1 MNEIAIL
8 GMGCLFPG
16 YSDKDEFWK
25 RLLKN
30 DIFTT
35 NENFNGRCIERG
47 GLPKDPIK
55 MDRLLK
61 KSFGEKMPIN
71 LDTLGEV
78 YKWTC
83 YVCNEALKESGYREK
98 YDILNRTGI
107 IMGTLGMPTRENS
120 DILRPLISNN
130 LEMIISDLIEDKDF
144 IFNSPMENEGLDPK
158 GVFSDTE
165 PTSVAAGLLSLGGP
179 MLTFN
184 AACATPLYGI
194 KLASIYL
201 NEHKAD
207 MMIAGST
214 CSNEHV
220 KGNCGLF
227 DVLGVLCDKGNSK
240 PLDMNTKGLIAASGA
255 GAFIL
260 KRLEDAVRDHDNILG
275 VIENIG
281 WSNDAGSK
289 SILAPAVEGQI
300 RALKDAYREDVSCDI
315 DYIECHAT
323 GTKAGDQ
330 AELDAISE
338 FFKPVGAKPLIGALK
353 GNLGHF
359 FTASANA
366 SIAKVLLS
374 MKHGVIPAT
383 VSVSNP
389 VQSSDGYYTGENI
402 VLTNTSWPQTD
413 VKKRAGINA
422 FGFGGINA
430 HMILSEYIENKLTKE
445 KINKSEKYF
454 DKAKT
459 PVAIVGMGVH
469 IGNWDSI
476 NKFFDALAEG
486 KNGRQEPDSQRWRGI
501 EKNTERLKKI
511 GLEKM
516 PKGCYVNSFS
526 FDYVKNKLPP
536 KENPY
541 LMRRDLLLMNVTEQ
555 ALNDADIKRGE
566 YKNTAVIINCSQD
579 FSDLRFMLSEEGKD
593 DIFQSLRQSCPNLNE
608 QQMQTVFN
616 IIRENEISRETTDAV
631 TGIIPN
637 IRANRISS
645 NWRFEGPSFILM
657 EKENSI
663 ARSLEIAR
671 MLLSEKIVDCVVI
684 GTVEFAGEF
693 EHIFVQKEVGNIN
706 KLLDNGIGEGAAVL
720 VLKREEQAEK
730 DGNRI
735 YALIEGISISEC
747 ASYFTHDNDNTEV
760 PNENLKRCISDS
772 LNQADVSKKEVGFID
787 LPFVFYQKEKEETEK
802 IYLEQYQSLI
812 DCNDFNAGSVEKIT
826 GCCFSLTPTASL
838 IKNALQ
844 LYYKIKFPSDNQTK
858 VSSWIR
864 SSKRRVAITGSFTL
878 NGSCSQIVLSD
889 FRKPLMAEQKKG
901 GSSSLILIPVGAEN
915 PQKLAE
921 KLDLI
926 EQKFADKKS
935 FKRTVMNLWNDYEK
949 IIKEGQVLT
958 YTIICTSKE
967 SFLTEIR
974 SGKEHI
980 KKVPTSENDWVS
992 QGGSF
997 FSPRPRG
1004 RSGKV
1009 VWMSPPGGMVE
1020 KNRII
1025 DIIRLYPDLRNI
1037 VEMFDTVGDNNLF
1050 EEMSH
1055 LFFTGYFSDL
1065 ITTIL
1070 TKEMLISKAGIY
1082 PDMAIGASMGEISL
1096 CLALECI
1103 KIEKAEGNLNEQ
1115 IGKMVNVFKILE
1127 DRNVCNQYFGEN
1139 VKEWSSWYI
1148 KQSKKD
1154 IEAALADE
1162 PKVFITIIGSPN
1174 DIIISGEKEACNRV
1188 LKKLTGY
1195 RMVLEG
1201 SMFVHSPVIESSR
1214 DAIYKQ
1220 LDGIE
1225 IRVKD
1230 DNPFCLY
1237 NTYSCKPVNDENV
1250 NCSENLVNIITKQVD
1265 FESVLNKVYEDGGKV
1280 FIDLGTNGLC
1290 AMWANN
1296 TLNDKDAL
1304 VLSFHSAK
1312 FTFEENWYR
1321 FLATLISHG
1330 VPIALEKLHPFSDLD
1345 MDEGKPEF
1353 IKIIST
1359 GLPHHSADI
1368 STPENR
1374 NKIKV
1379 LATKNLERVSK
1390 FGDTVMVP
1398 QQHECKDNI
1407 LTVKLSEQPYLI
1419 DSFYYRSAERNVEA
1433 YLIYQQNEAKL
1444 LKCIKQQAKSMWNKL
1459 CCCTSEFGQSVQEA
1473 KTVKSKRSCIWDYD
1487 DVLEMTNG
1495 SMSKVLGTEYEMADT
1510 YPIRA
1515 RMPSPPFMFVTRI
1528 TGIDAEFGMFR
1539 PSKIEME
1546 YDISEDCIY
1555 RIGDKVS
1562 PLILTESGHIGIF
1575 LVGYIGIDIISK
1587 GKLHYRIAD
1596 TKTTFHDELPCIGET
1611 IRGLLEVKSFPKN
1624 GNTMLMAYTYKCY
1637 NGDKLLMSM
1646 DAIGGFFTD
1655 QDLENSKG
1663 IPKRQNISIATAGLK
1678 RQVLPYI
1685 TCSKQTFDDG
1695 DLEYFYNGKFTECFM
1710 SSQYENSNS
1719 KDYYTSPLVRMIDRI
1734 KEIRFSGGTYGFG
1747 EIIGEKELYPDHWA
1761 FNVHFKNDPI
1771 FPGTLMLDGI
1781 NQVLFFYMIYSGV
1794 HVRYGG
1800 MNIVA
1805 SKGITSKGSFRGQ
1818 VKRIP
1823 SKLRFH
1829 ISIKD
1834 IEEQSDYFRIVADA
1848 DVFWQDKNVLRAEN
1862 VCVTVQKNDNL

>member
-16 YSDKDEFWK
+16 YSDKDEFWN

-35 NENFNGRCIERG
+35 HENFNGRCIERG
-47 GLPKDPIK
+47 GLPKDPTK
-55 MDRLLK
+55 MNRLLK
-61 KSFGEKMPIN
+61 QSFGDKMPIN
-71 LDTLGEV
+71 LNTLGEV

-83 YVCNEALKESGYREK
+83 YVCNEALKESGYLEK
-98 YDILNRTGI
+98 HKILNNTGI

-120 DILRPLISNN
+120 DILRPLIRNN
-130 LEMIISDLIEDKDF
+130 MEMIIADLIEDKNF

-165 PTSVAAGLLSLGGP
+165 PTSVVAGLLSLGGP

-201 NEHKAD
+201 NEHKVD

-227 DVLGVLCDKGNSK
+227 DVLGVLCDKGKSK
-240 PLDMNTKGLIAASGA
+240 PLDRDTKGLIAASGA
-255 GAFIL
+255 GAFVL

-300 RALKDAYREDVSCDI
+300 RALKDAYGEDVPTDL

-338 FFKPVGAKPLIGALK
+338 FFKPVGEKPLIGALK

-374 MKHGVIPAT
+374 MKHGVIPAS

-389 VQSSDGYYTGENI
+389 IQSSDGYYTGENM
-402 VLTNTSWPQTD
+402 VLSNTAWPQTD
-413 VKKRAGINA
+413 RKKRAGINA

-430 HMILSEYIENKLTKE
+430 HMILSEYIENELPKE
-445 KINKSEKYF
+445 KIKKKDSYIG
-454 DKAKT
+454 DSKT
-459 PVAIVGMGVH
+459 PVAIVGMGIH
-469 IGNWDSI
+469 IGEWDSV
-476 NKFFDALAEG
+476 NKFFDALVEG
-486 KNGRQEPDSQRWRGI
+486 KNGCKEPDSQRWRGI
-501 EKNTERLKKI
+501 EKNTERMKKL
-511 GLEKM
+511 GLENM

-526 FDYVKNKLPP
+526 FDYIKNKLPP

-593 DIFQSLRQSCPNLNE
+593 DIFQSLRQSCLNLNE

-616 IIRENEISRETTDAV
+616 IIRGNEISRETTDAV

-671 MLLSEKIVDCVVI
+671 MLLSDKIVDCVVV
-684 GTVEFAGEF
+684 GTVEFAGEL
-693 EHIFVQKEVGNIN
+693 EHIYVQKEVGNIN

-735 YALIEGISISEC
+735 YALIDGISISES
-747 ASYFTHDNDNTEV
+747 ASFTPCNTDV
-760 PNENLKRCISDS
+760 KGENLEKCISDS
-772 LNQADVSKKEVGFID
+772 LNQADVCDKELGFID
-787 LPFVFYQKEKEETEK
+787 LPFVFYHKDKEEAEK
-802 IYLEQYQSLI
+802 IYHNQYQSLI
-812 DCNDFNAGSVEKIT
+812 DCNNFNTGSVEKIT

-844 LYYKIKFPSDNQTK
+844 LYYKIKFPSDNQTE

-864 SSKRRVAITGSFTL
+864 NSNRRVAITGSFTL
-878 NGSCSQIVLSD
+878 NGSCSQVVLSD
-889 FRKPLMAEQKKG
+889 YQKPLMAEQKKG
-901 GSSSLILIPVGAEN
+901 GSSSVIIVPVGAEN
-915 PQKLAE
+915 AQKLAE

-926 EQKFADKKS
+926 EQKFDKKL

-949 IIKEGQVLT
+949 IIKEGQVVT
-958 YTIICTSKE
+958 YAIVCTSKE
-967 SFLTEIR
+967 SFLTEIK

-980 KKVPTSENDWVS
+980 KKSLMSEKDWVS

-1004 RSGKV
+1004 KSGKM

-1020 KNRII
+1020 KNRIN
-1025 DIIRLYPDLRNI
+1025 DIIRLYPDLRNN
-1037 VEMFDTVGDNNLF
+1037 VEMIDTVNDDNLF
-1050 EEMSH
+1050 KEMSH
-1055 LFFTGYFSDL
+1055 LFFTGYISDL
-1065 ITTIL
+1065 ITTVL
-1070 TKEMLISKAGIY
+1070 TKEMLISKAGVF

-1096 CLALECI
+1096 CLALDCI
-1103 KIEKAEGNLNEQ
+1103 EFSTAKGNLNEQ
-1115 IGKMVNVFKILE
+1115 IGKMINIFKILE
-1127 DRNVCNQYFGEN
+1127 DRNICEKYFGDT

-1148 KQSKKD
+1148 KQSKKEV
-1154 IEAALADE
+1154 EAALADE
-1162 PKVFITIIGSPN
+1162 PKVFITIIGSPD

-1195 RMVLEG
+1195 RMEMEG
-1201 SMFVHSPVIESSR
+1201 SIFVHTPIIESSR

-1225 IRVKD
+1225 IRVKE

-1237 NTYSCKPVNDENV
+1237 NTYSCKPVNNENGGCV
-1250 NCSENLVNIITKQVD
+1250 ENLVNIITKPVD
-1265 FESVLNKVYEDGGKV
+1265 FENILNKTYEDGGKV

-1290 AMWANN
+1290 SMWANN
-1296 TLNDKDAL
+1296 TLNDKDTL
-1304 VLSFHSAK
+1304 VLSLHSAK
-1312 FTFEENWYR
+1312 CTFEENWYR
-1321 FLATLISHG
+1321 FLAELISHG
-1330 VPIALEKLHPFSDLD
+1330 VPVALEKLHPFSDSD
-1345 MDEGKPEF
+1345 IDEEKPEF
-1353 IKIIST
+1353 IKIVST
-1359 GLPHHSADI
+1359 GLPHHSVDI
-1368 STPENR
+1368 STPENC
-1374 NKIKV
+1374 NKIKM
-1379 LATKNLERVSK
+1379 LATKHLERVPQIQDTALLSQQQECENNVV
-1390 FGDTVMVP
+1390 TVMP
-1398 QQHECKDNI
+1398 PKQ
-1407 LTVKLSEQPYLI
+1407 SYLI
-1419 DSFYYRSAERNVEA
+1419 NSFYYRSAVQNVEA

-1444 LKCIKQQAKSMWNKL
+1444 LQCMKQQVDRMWSKI
-1459 CCCTSEFGQSVQEA
+1459 CCTSECGQSVQ
-1473 KTVKSKRSCIWDYD
+1473 TVKTIKKKRNCIWDYE

-1495 SMSKVLGTEYEMADT
+1495 SMSKVLGMDYEMADT
-1510 YPIRA
+1510 FPIRA

-1528 TGIDAEFGMFR
+1528 TGIKAEFGMFQ

-1546 YDISEDCIY
+1546 YDITEDCIY
-1555 RIGDKVS
+1555 RIGNKVS

-1596 TKTTFHDELPCIGET
+1596 TKTTFHNELPCIGET
-1611 IRGLLEVKSFPKN
+1611 IRGVLEVKSFPKN

-1637 NGDKLLMSM
+1637 HGDELLMSM

-1663 IPKRQNISIATAGLK
+1663 IPARQNISIAEQGLK

-1685 TCSKQTFDDG
+1685 TCAKQTFDER

-1710 SSQYENSNS
+1710 SPQYNNSNS

-1734 KEIRFSGGTYGFG
+1734 KEIHFSGGAYGLG

-1781 NQVLFFYMIYSGV
+1781 NQVIFFYMIYSGV

-1800 MNIVA
+1800 MNIVT

-1818 VKRIP
+1818 VKRIR

-1834 IEEQSDYFRIVADA
+1834 IDEQSDYFRIVADA
-1848 DVFWQDKNVLRAEN
+1848 DVFWQDKDILRAEN
-1862 VCVTVQKNDNL
+1862 VCVTIQKNNF